1 VSVEELCREAGAS
14 KMTFYKYFA
23 NKAELFRDESWNKV
37 PMEFDR
43 FQQQLR
49 NLLDFGLLTREEENT

>member
-23 NKAELFRDESWNKV
+23 NKAELIRDESWNKV

-49 NLLDFGLLTREEENT
+49 NLLYFGLLTREEENK

>member
-14 KMTFYKYFA
+14 KVTFYKYFA
-23 NKAELFRDESWNKV
+23 NKAELIRDESWNKV

-49 NLLDFGLLTREEENT
+49 NLLYFGLLTREEENK